1 MWYTYVGFLD
11 VLDDKE
17 SDSNAGDLDL
27 VPGSRRSP
35 KGGNDYPLQFSCL
48 EISMDR
54 GTWRGPWGRKSL
66 TIEQLMFPIFHF
78 SLMLTLISRL
88 RSYQVSLL

>member
-1 MWYTYVGFLD
+1 MWYTYSCIYDIVYIRVYIQYTYVGFLD
-11 VLDDKE
+11 GLDDKE

-35 KGGNDYPLQFSCL
+35 KEGNNYPLQYSCL

-54 GTWRGPWGRKSL
+54 GAWQVTIHGVTKSQ
-66 TIEQLMFPIFHF
+66 TQLGN
-78 SLMLTLISRL
+78 
-88 RSYQVSLL
+88 

>member
-17 SDSNAGDLDL
+17 SDRNAGDLDL

-54 GTWRGPWGRKSL
+54 GAWQVTVHVAEKSQ
-66 TIEQLMFPIFHF
+66 TQL
-78 SLMLTLISRL
+78 SD
-88 RSYQVSLL
+88 

>member
-17 SDSNAGDLDL
+17 SDSTAGDLDL

-54 GTWRGPWGRKSL
+54 GAWQVTVHGAEKSQ
-66 TIEQLMFPIFHF
+66 TQL
-78 SLMLTLISRL
+78 SD
-88 RSYQVSLL
+88 